1 MVNDY
6 HNDGQLIDFMH
17 ITNCDGINSIIN
29 PSMLLYFYY
38 IFTSH
43 LLHIYYIFTILQ
55 KNVLCLLIGDIQK
68 LPYSKYT
75 ND

>member
-29 PSMLLYFYY
+29 PSMLLYITTYITTYYY
-38 IFTSH
+38 I
-43 LLHIYYIFTILQ
+43 LLYNSTYITTYYYVYINRKLS
-55 KNVLCLLIGDIQK
+55 NVC
-68 LPYSKYT
+68 
-75 ND
+75 